1 MIKLSIIIA
10 VYNVEKYIKKCLD
23 SVIKQ
28 QGNDIEILIVD
39 DGSTDKSL
47 EICKE
52 YQNKDQRIKII
63 HQENKGLSHDSFL
76 TNMISIF

>member
-10 VYNVEKYIKKCLD
+10 VYNVEKYIERCLD

-39 DGSTDKSL
+39 DGSIDKSL

-52 YQNKDQRIKII
+52 YQRKDQRIKII
-63 HQENKGLSHDSFL
+63 HQEN
-76 TNMISIF
+76 N